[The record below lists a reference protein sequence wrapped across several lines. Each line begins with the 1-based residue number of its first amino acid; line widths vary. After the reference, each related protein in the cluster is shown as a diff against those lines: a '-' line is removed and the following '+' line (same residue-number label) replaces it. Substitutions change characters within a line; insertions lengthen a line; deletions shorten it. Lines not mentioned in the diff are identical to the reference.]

1 MWYIQII
8 GILLL
13 IIGIAS
19 LGYAIK
25 LVAGAKYPP
34 IALAISFVIVGFVFL
49 ISGIAVVLIV

>member
-34 IALAISFVIVGFVFL
+34 IALAISFVIERVCFSNIGAC
-49 ISGIAVVLIV
+49 S